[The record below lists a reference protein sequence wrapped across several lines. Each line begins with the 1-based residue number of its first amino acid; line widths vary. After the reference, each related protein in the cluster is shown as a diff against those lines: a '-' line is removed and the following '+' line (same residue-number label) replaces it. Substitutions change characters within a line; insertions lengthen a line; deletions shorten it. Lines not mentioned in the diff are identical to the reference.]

1 MHSSPGTA
9 NQRNITATK
18 MERTLDPD
26 PILQQAFENSLLP
39 NIISIVGTGRIIRA
53 NRAACRLLGYS
64 KKELLTR
71 NRKDIFKTTEESY
84 KRMLLERIREGSAKA
99 DLSIIRKD
107 GKLWPCEITSV
118 VFKDTEGVENSI
130 TSIVDRRERLSLQ
143 KKIDVENKRSV
154 ANNIVIAQSKS
165 DFCQAENNDWI
176 KSIGKTT
183 YDVTWD
189 WDVVTNQISFG
200 TSYERVFGYKLPTI
214 KVSYEKWMAF
224 FQPEERAVM
233 NKKIKKVFD
242 SDKKTWEDS
251 FQFVCPDGTLAHII
265 IRSNILRNSA
275 GKAFR
280 MIGVIHDVSK
290 MQRLEET
297 LDREIRLNKSHI
309 TEAVVEAKEMERS
322 DLGKELHD
330 NVNQLLGASM
340 LYLDMARKDIKNG
353 EIYLIHSSEYTFS
366 AIQEIRKLTKG
377 LITDTIKDFGLCAA
391 IEDIVRDTMEACPVK
406 IHCVLQPSLETSMSE
421 KFKMNAFRIVQEQLT
436 NILKHARATD
446 ISIVMSEI
454 NGKFALTIADN
465 GIGFN
470 NTKKST
476 HNGIGMRNIIS
487 RAEFYNGTARFLTKP
502 GNGCKLVI
510 TFPATLTP

>member
-1 MHSSPGTA
+1 MNSSSGPGKKRTLM
-9 NQRNITATK
+9 ATK
-18 MERTLDPD
+18 REGTSHPD
-26 PILQQAFENSLLP
+26 HILRQAFENSLQA

-53 NRAACRLLGYS
+53 NRAACTLLGYS

-71 NRKDIFKTTEESY
+71 NRKDIFKRTEESY
-84 KRMLLERIREGSAKA
+84 KRMLLERTKEGSAKA

-130 TSIVDRRERLSLQ
+130 TSIVDRRGRLSLQ
-143 KKIDVENKRSV
+143 KKIDVENRRFV
-154 ANNIVIAQSKS
+154 ANNIIIAQSKS
-165 DFCQAENNDWI
+165 DFCQAENKDWI

-189 WDVVTNQISFG
+189 WDVFTNQISFG
-200 TSYERVFGYKLPTI
+200 TSYEKVFGYKLPTI
-214 KVSYEKWMAF
+214 KVSYERWMSF
-224 FQPEERAVM
+224 FKPDERAVL
-233 NKKIKKVFD
+233 KRKIKKIFD
-242 SDKKTWEDS
+242 SEKETWEDS
-251 FQFVCPDGTLAHII
+251 FQFICPDGSLCYII
-265 IRSNILRNSA
+265 IRSNILRNNT
-275 GKAFR
+275 GKAIR
-280 MIGVIHDVSK
+280 LIGVIHDVSK

-297 LDREIRLNKSHI
+297 LDREIRLNQSQI

-366 AIQEIRKLTKG
+366 AIEEIRKLTKG

-406 IHCVLQPSLETSMSE
+406 IHCVLQPSLETSRSY

-436 NILKHARATD
+436 NILKHAKASD
-446 ISIVMSEI
+446 IYITMSET
-454 NGKFALTIADN
+454 NGRFTLSISDN
-465 GIGFN
+465 GIGFD
-470 NTKKST
+470 NTKKSRHT
-476 HNGIGMRNIIS
+476 GIGMRNIIS
-487 RAEFYNGTARFLTKP
+487 RSAFYGGSARFITEP

-510 TFPATLTP
+510 SFPAIPTP